1 MLAIALTPTF
11 LLGLPR
17 TLVPDG
23 LAWLAVAANLIAA
36 ILLGWHLTALWPR
49 RKFLTPFGRFGL
61 ILLAVHIVSAVAL
74 AIPGVWQW
82 AGGTQLR
89 VYYLHVLLLGWISS
103 LLLDMLLRHLIPNRP
118 VLDGLGISWAIG
130 VGGMM
135 IALLGIGLA
144 PFLAPAVPAM
154 MQAAAWL
161 SLIPATVALA
171 SLGLGLRATVRG
183 GNERDTSS

>member
-1 MLAIALTPTF
+1 
-11 LLGLPR
+11 
-17 TLVPDG
+17 
-23 LAWLAVAANLIAA
+23 
-36 ILLGWHLTALWPR
+36 
-49 RKFLTPFGRFGL
+49 
-61 ILLAVHIVSAVAL
+61 
-74 AIPGVWQW
+74 
-82 AGGTQLR
+82 
-89 VYYLHVLLLGWISS
+89 
-103 LLLDMLLRHLIPNRP
+103 MLLRHLIPNRP

-171 SLGLGLRATVRG
+171 SLGLGLRATVEGETNGTRQAEPSAIG
-183 GNERDTSS
+183 SPPEALREGHNPT